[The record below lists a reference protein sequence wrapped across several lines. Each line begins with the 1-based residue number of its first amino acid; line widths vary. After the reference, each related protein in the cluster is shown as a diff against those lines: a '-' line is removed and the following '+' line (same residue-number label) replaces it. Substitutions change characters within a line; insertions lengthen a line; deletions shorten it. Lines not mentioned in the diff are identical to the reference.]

1 MESNEM
7 ILIHTV
13 EKFVKA
19 AQNDQYL
26 FDLLPDFLSALKEE
40 IEEDA
45 SIISWG
51 TDTDF
56 DRIAAAFIANH
67 AYDLLSSGKYCIQ
80 GTINYLGP
88 GRQLLQIYR
97 YTMKWALENRYIT
110 QEEIEAEYLNL
121 RKQMRYSS

>member
-26 FDLLPDFLSALKEE
+26 FDCLPDFLSALKEE

-56 DRIAAAFIANH
+56 DRIAAAFVANH
-67 AYDLLSSGKYCIQ
+67 AYDLLSSGKYCIR
-80 GTINYLGP
+80 GIVNLLGP

-97 YTMKWALENRYIT
+97 YTMTWASENGYLS
-110 QEEIEAEYLNL
+110 QEEMESEYQNL
-121 RKQMRYSS
+121 HDQMRYNS

>member
-26 FDLLPDFLSALKEE
+26 FDCLPDFLSALKEA
-40 IEEDA
+40 IKHDA
-45 SIISWG
+45 SIKSWG

-56 DRIAAAFIANH
+56 DRIAAAFIANLSVY
-67 AYDLLSSGKYCIQ
+67 YDLGFREWI
-80 GTINYLGP
+80 P
-88 GRQLLQIYR
+88 
-97 YTMKWALENRYIT
+97 
-110 QEEIEAEYLNL
+110 
-121 RKQMRYSS
+121 YSRRNGIRISKLT

>member
-26 FDLLPDFLSALKEE
+26 FDCLPDFLSALKEA
-40 IEEDA
+40 IKHDA
-45 SIISWG
+45 SIKSWG

-67 AYDLLSSGKYCIQ
+67 AYDLLSANIAYEESLIF
-80 GTINYLGP
+80 
-88 GRQLLQIYR
+88 
-97 YTMKWALENRYIT
+97 WALAANYCKFIG
-110 QEEIEAEYLNL
+110 IL
-121 RKQMRYSS
+121 